1 MAPAL
6 WDGSTARKR
15 KNEVGTV
22 TTFAVARDRAGF
34 SFVEVLIALAILI
47 SALGAFAQIAA
58 AGQRLA
64 RSQSEATDLHQR
76 LRVAVERIRKD
87 LAQAGAGVVRGPASG
102 LSGPLTSYVAPILPA
117 RIGSRLADAALSAF
131 SDRISIFYAADGAWP
146 SPLTVSMADV
156 DQPLFIDPST
166 PGCPGVGL
174 CGFEEGTRAM
184 LIDTQ
189 GAGAGHQVFTVNGA
203 AGALL
208 HDAPNPRFE
217 RAYAAGNSTLIPI
230 VQRTYYFDRSN
241 RRLML
246 YDGHLSDMPLIDN
259 VVNVEFSFFVD
270 NAGTSVGRPPDGVSS
285 CLYNPG
291 SPPLPRLGTYA
302 TVGLH
307 LLTAGEMADG
317 PVCGA
322 GLTAFDGDL
331 LRVRLVRV
339 SLRLDAAADDVR
351 GSGGLFARPGRSSSG
366 YSHVPD
372 FEITFD
378 VAPRNMAPAP
388 FAK

>member
-1 MAPAL
+1 MASSIRHGGA
-6 WDGSTARKR
+6 ARER
-15 KNEVGTV
+15 QDEVGTM
-22 TTFAVARDRAGF
+22 TTSGVAGDRAGF
-34 SFVEVLIALAILI
+34 SFVEVLIALAILL

-76 LRVAVERIRKD
+76 VRVAVERIRKD
-87 LAQAGAGVVRGPASG
+87 LAQAGAGVVRGPASA
-102 LSGPLTSYVAPILPA
+102 LPGPLTNYVAPILPA
-117 RIGSRLADAALSAF
+117 RLGSRLPDAALSAF
-131 SDRISIFYAADGAWP
+131 SDRVSIFYAAEGAWP
-146 SPLTVSMADV
+146 SPLTVPMATV
-156 DQPLFIDPST
+156 DQPLFLDPSV

-174 CGFEEGTRAM
+174 CGFEEGTRAL
-184 LIDTQ
+184 LIDTR
-189 GAGAGHQVFTVNGA
+189 GAGAGHEVFTVNGV
-203 AGALL
+203 AGSLL

-217 RAYAAGNSTLIPI
+217 RAYAAGNSTLIPV
-230 VQRTYYFDRSN
+230 VQRTYYFDRPN

-246 YDGHLSDMPLIDN
+246 YDGHLSDMPLVDN

-270 NAGTSVGRPPDGVSS
+270 NAAASVARPPDGGSNCV
-285 CLYNPG
+285 YNPG

-322 GLTAFDGDL
+322 GGMAFDGDL
-331 LRVRLVRV
+331 LRIRLVRV

-372 FEITFD
+372 FEVTFD

>member
-1 MAPAL
+1 
-6 WDGSTARKR
+6 
-15 KNEVGTV
+15 
-22 TTFAVARDRAGF
+22 
-34 SFVEVLIALAILI
+34 
-47 SALGAFAQIAA
+47 
-58 AGQRLA
+58 
-64 RSQSEATDLHQR
+64 
-76 LRVAVERIRKD
+76 
-87 LAQAGAGVVRGPASG
+87 
-102 LSGPLTSYVAPILPA
+102 
-117 RIGSRLADAALSAF
+117 
-131 SDRISIFYAADGAWP
+131 
-146 SPLTVSMADV
+146 
-156 DQPLFIDPST
+156 
-166 PGCPGVGL
+166 
-174 CGFEEGTRAM
+174 M
-184 LIDTQ
+184 LIDTR
-189 GAGAGHQVFTVNGA
+189 GVGAGHEVFTVNGV

-208 HDAPNPRFE
+208 HEAPNPRFE
-217 RAYAAGNSTLIPI
+217 RVYAAGNSTLVPV
-230 VQRTYYFDRSN
+230 VQRTYYFDRPN

-246 YDGHLSDMPLIDN
+246 YDGHLSDMPLVDN

-270 NAGTSVGRPPDGVSS
+270 NAAASVARPPDAGSS
-285 CLYNPG
+285 CVYNPG

-307 LLTAGEMADG
+307 QLTAGEMADG

-322 GLTAFDGDL
+322 GDTAFDGDL

-339 SLRLDAAADDVR
+339 SVRLDAAADDVR